1 MTQPVPVAAYDIFAD
16 GHAKAV
22 EGMDLA
28 PANGALYRWLHLDLR
43 DKHVPEW
50 CDANLPAPA
59 AASLEALETRPKV
72 DTHEDGLI
80 VTLRGV
86 NLNQGE
92 DLADMV
98 ALRFWLTESLVITVR
113 RRRVHAM
120 EEFRKEIAAG
130 KAPLS
135 TGAFL
140 ACISEKLVDRVEEIA
155 LELDDMADRMEEQ
168 VYDEHDQDMPNLPAL
183 RRRVIKLHRHV
194 GPLARA
200 LERLTMTA
208 NPVLT
213 PELGSLFRENAS
225 KAVHSVEELQ
235 EIRERLNALAD
246 HLDLVQ
252 ATRLTRNSYVLSL
265 IARVFAPL
273 GFVVGLFGVN
283 LGGIPG
289 AHSPLAFA
297 ILCGLIAAFAL
308 GAFGYLKWRRWL

>member
-16 GHAKAV
+16 GRAEAV
-22 EGMDLA
+22 MGMGLEPQD
-28 PANGALYRWLHLDLR
+28 GAIYRWLHLDLR
-43 DKHVPEW
+43 DKNVPEW

-72 DTHEDGLI
+72 EPHEDGLI

-86 NLNQGE
+86 NLNQGQ
-92 DLADMV
+92 DIADMV
-98 ALRFWLTESLVITVR
+98 ALRFWLTDTLIITVR

-130 KAPLS
+130 NAPLS

-140 ACISEKLVDRVEEIA
+140 SCISEKLIDRVEQIA
-155 LELDDMADRMEEQ
+155 LELDEIADRMEEQ
-168 VYDEHDQDMPNLPAL
+168 VFDEHNNNMPDLPAL

-200 LERLTMTA
+200 MERLTTTT
-208 NPVLT
+208 T
-213 PELGSLFRENAS
+213 PLLRIELGPQLRENAS
-225 KAVHSVEELQ
+225 RAIHSVEELQ
-235 EIRERLNALAD
+235 EIRERLTALAD

-252 ATRLTRNSYVLSL
+252 ATRLSKNSYVLSL
-265 IARVFAPL
+265 LAGVFAPL
-273 GFVVGLFGVN
+273 GFIVGLFGVN

-289 AHSPLAFA
+289 SNSPAAFA
-297 ILCGLIAAFAL
+297 ILCVAIAAIAI
-308 GAFGYLKWRRWL
+308 GAFGYLRWRRWL